1 MNRSPGLILLF
12 GSGETMPVSGPAYEL
27 VARRLDR
34 APEIA
39 ILETPAGFEPNSADV
54 AGNVGRYLLRRLQNY
69 QPKVTLVPARRRY
82 TPQSPDD
89 PQILAPLQTA
99 NWLFLGP
106 GSPTYAVRQ
115 LQDSLAWQMV
125 QAGHRSGTALVL
137 ASAATLA
144 VSRFT
149 LPVYEIYKVG
159 QDLHWQFG
167 LDLLG
172 AYGLPL
178 VIIPHWN
185 NQDGGEALDTS
196 RCFMGR
202 ARFAQLLA
210 LLPAGN
216 TVLGL
221 DEHTA
226 LVIDLAA
233 GTGRVMGRGRVV
245 LLRGTTRQEFAAGQT
260 FPLTLLGPFAL
271 PPDPAGGIPA
281 GVWQSMI
288 NAQQAAQAATPPQP
302 PDSVLALMADRS
314 TARQQKEWATADRL
328 RDQIATLGWQ
338 VLDTPD
344 GPQLLPLEES

>member
-1 MNRSPGLILLF
+1 MNSSPGLILLF
-12 GSGETMPVSGPAYEL
+12 GSGETMPVSGPTYEL
-27 VARRLDR
+27 AARRLDR
-34 APEIA
+34 APDIA

-54 AGNVGRYLLRRLQNY
+54 AGNVGRFLLRRLQNY
-69 QPKVTLVPARRRY
+69 QPTVTLVPARRRY

-89 PQILAPLQTA
+89 PEILAPLQTA

-125 QAGHRSGTALVL
+125 QAGHRLGAALVL

-144 VSRFT
+144 ISRFT

-159 QDLHWQFG
+159 QELHWQFG

-172 AYGLPL
+172 AFGLPL
-178 VIIPHWN
+178 VIVPHWN
-185 NQDGGEALDTS
+185 NQDGGEGLDTS

-221 DEHTA
+221 DEQTA

-245 LLRGTTRQEFAAGQT
+245 VLRDDTRHEFARGET
-260 FPLTLLGPFAL
+260 FPLTLLGPFEL
-271 PPDPAGGIPA
+271 PSELAVGIPA
-281 GVWQSMI
+281 GVWQNMV
-288 NAQQAAQAATPPQP
+288 NAQQAAQAPTPPQL
-302 PDSVLALMADRS
+302 PDSVLALVADR
-314 TARQQKEWATADRL
+314 TIARQQKEWAAADRL
-328 RDQIATLGWQ
+328 RDQIAALGWQ